1 MEKGEKSG
9 GAVMNHNELSSVLER
24 VREENP
30 LVHNIT
36 NVVVTNF
43 TANGLL
49 ALGASPVMAY
59 AKEEVADMVRISR
72 ALVLNIGTLN
82 QEVVGSMILAGKT
95 ANELGIPV
103 IFDPVGAGATHFRT
117 EMAQK
122 IIEEVKI
129 SIIRGNAAE
138 VANVLGEKWEIKGV
152 DAGAQQGN
160 NVELAVTAA
169 QKLNT
174 IVVITGKDDVLTDG
188 KTTYLA
194 SNGHPLLTKVT
205 GTGCLLTS
213 VIGAFAGVER
223 DLLLAGLSALTFYGM
238 AAEKAFDKTS
248 HWGPGSFQVEFL
260 NQLSLVSSED
270 FHQLASYKQV

>member
-1 MEKGEKSG
+1 VNEKDG
-9 GAVMNHNELSSVLER
+9 GVVMNHHEVSSILQR
-24 VREENP
+24 VRDENP

-59 AKEEVADMVRISR
+59 APEEVADMVRISR

-82 QEVVGSMILAGKT
+82 KDVVSSMILAGKT

-103 IFDPVGAGATHFRT
+103 IFDPVGAGATLFRT

-122 IIEEVKI
+122 IIAEVKI
-129 SIIRGNAAE
+129 SVIRGNAAE

-152 DAGAQQGN
+152 DGGSRQGS

-169 QKLNT
+169 QKLRT
-174 IVVITGKDDVLTDG
+174 TVVITGKDDVLTDG
-188 KTTYLA
+188 KTTYLV

-213 VIGAFAGVER
+213 VIGAFAGVEK
-223 DLLLAGLSALTFYGM
+223 DLLLAGVSALTFYGI
-238 AAEKAFDKTS
+238 AAEKAFEKAGDL
-248 HWGPGSFQVEFL
+248 GPGSFQIEFL
-260 NQLSLVSSED
+260 NQLSHVSSED
-270 FHQLASYKQV
+270 IHQLASFKQV

>member
-1 MEKGEKSG
+1 
-9 GAVMNHNELSSVLER
+9 MNHNEISSVLER
-24 VREENP
+24 VRDENP

-49 ALGASPVMAY
+49 AIGASPVMAY
-59 AKEEVADMVRISR
+59 APEEVADMVRISR

-82 QEVVGSMILAGKT
+82 KDVVSSMILAGKT

-103 IFDPVGAGATHFRT
+103 IFDPVGAGATLFRT

-122 IIEEVKI
+122 IIEEVKV
-129 SIIRGNAAE
+129 SVIRGNAAE

-152 DAGAQQGN
+152 DGGTHKGS
-160 NVELAVTAA
+160 NVELAVAAA
-169 QKLNT
+169 QRLNT
-174 IVVITGKDDVLTDG
+174 TVVITGKEDVLTDG
-188 KTTYLA
+188 KTTYLV

-213 VIGAFAGVER
+213 VIGAFAGVEK
-223 DLLLAGLSALTFYGM
+223 DLLLAGLSALAFYGI
-238 AAEKAFDKTS
+238 AAEKAFEKVGEF
-248 HWGPGSFQVEFL
+248 GPGSFQIEFL
-260 NQLSLVSSED
+260 NQLSLVSSENI
-270 FHQLASYKQV
+270 HQFASYKQL